1 MVQGA
6 SSVHSCSSPAIIL
19 QPRYRRKQK
28 MCLFGILLCD
38 VTQKAMRAV
47 RMGLTFGCFVAEYAQ

>member
-28 MCLFGILLCD
+28 MCLFGILLCY
-38 VTQKAMRAV
+38 VTQKAMRSV
-47 RMGLTFGCFVAEYAQ
+47 RMGLTFG